1 MLSAAPAASPQ
12 GIAGAQARQPIVPP
26 SREVLMKAFHDQSYV
41 VSALRG
47 LLGKPNLADRDVLNA
62 VGAIVADE
70 IMSSFQAA
78 TYLKDLPND
87 AEPLQLRQWVG
98 QHFALASQHL
108 QTVAEMIAAEGAMVR
123 RRRAQQLRAMFQPR
137 PQQSPQNMLSLA
149 PAPAQVPGAG
159 S

>member
-1 MLSAAPAASPQ
+1 
-12 GIAGAQARQPIVPP
+12 VPP
-26 SREVLMKAFHDQSYV
+26 SREVLVKAFHDQSYV

-62 VGAIVADE
+62 VGAIVADG
-70 IMSSFQAA
+70 IMNSFQAA
-78 TYLKDLPND
+78 GYLKDLPTD
-87 AEPLQLRQWVG
+87 ADPLQVRQWVAG
-98 QHFALASQHL
+98 HYATAAQHL
-108 QTVAEMIAAEGAMVR
+108 QTVSEMIAAEGAMVR
-123 RRRAQQLRAMFQPR
+123 RRRAQQLQAMFQPR